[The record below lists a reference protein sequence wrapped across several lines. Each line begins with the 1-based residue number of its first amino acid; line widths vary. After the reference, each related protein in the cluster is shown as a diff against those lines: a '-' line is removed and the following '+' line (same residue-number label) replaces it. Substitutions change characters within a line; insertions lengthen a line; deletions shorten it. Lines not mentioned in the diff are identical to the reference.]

1 MNLEGIQ
8 VGVIDAGRSQRLH
21 RVIHLRDLIVVLV
34 GRNIKSQYKNSVLG
48 IAWSLLNPLLQLLVF
63 TFLFR
68 KVISLEIPNYG
79 TFAFAGLLCWSW
91 FQLSLL
97 QATSAVTSNRELVR
111 RPGFPAA
118 ILPVITILTNLMNL
132 LLALPLLVL
141 FVILGGGHITTH
153 LLELPVI
160 MTVQFTLMLSFAY
173 LLATANVTFRDM
185 EHIASFALQLLF
197 WLTPVFY
204 LASRVPSQ
212 YRAIYDL
219 NPMQHIIDG
228 YRDVLLFGKSPNYA
242 ALSAVAICAVALL
255 AFSYKL
261 FAHRCDRF
269 VEEL

>member
-1 MNLEGIQ
+1 MNSQAIQ
-8 VGVIDAGRSQRLH
+8 IGAFELRPSPRWH
-21 RVIHLRDLIVVLV
+21 RFIHFRDLIIVLV

-68 KVISLEIPNYG
+68 KVISLNIPNYG

-97 QATSAVTSNRELVR
+97 QATSAVTAHRELVR

-118 ILPVITILTNLMNL
+118 ILPIIIITTNLINL

-141 FVILGGGHITTH
+141 FVVLSGGHITMH
-153 LLELPVI
+153 MLELPVV
-160 MTVQFTLMLSFAY
+160 MTVQFTLMISIAY
-173 LLATANVTFRDM
+173 LLATANVAFRDM
-185 EHIASFALQLLF
+185 EHIAGFILQLVF

-204 LASRVPSQ
+204 LASTVPGK

-219 NPMQHIIDG
+219 NPMLHIIDG
-228 YRDVLLFGKSPNYA
+228 YRDVLLFGKSPNYG
-242 ALSAVAICAVALL
+242 ALSVVGLCAVALL
-255 AFSYKL
+255 LISYKL
-261 FAHRCDRF
+261 FSHRCDRF

>member
-1 MNLEGIQ
+1 MSSQALE
-8 VGVIDAGRSQRLH
+8 VGTIELDSPPRLQRL
-21 RVIHLRDLIVVLV
+21 IHLRDLVIVLV

-68 KVISLEIPNYG
+68 KVISLDIPNYG

-97 QATSAVTSNRELVR
+97 QATSAVTSQRELVR

-132 LLALPLLVL
+132 LLALPLLIL
-141 FVILGGGHITTH
+141 FVVVGGGHVTTH
-153 LLELPVI
+153 LLELPIV
-160 MTVQFTLMLSFAY
+160 MTVQFLLMLSFGY
-173 LLATANVTFRDM
+173 LLATANVAFRDM

-204 LASRVPSQ
+204 LASRVPGQ
-212 YRAIYDL
+212 YRFVYSL
-219 NPMQHIIDG
+219 NPMLHIIDA
-228 YRDVLLFGKSPNYA
+228 YRTVLLFGKSPDYG
-242 ALSAVAICAVALL
+242 ALL
-255 AFSYKL
+255 SVAMVAVGLLAISYQIFSR
-261 FAHRCDRF
+261 RCERF

>member
-1 MNLEGIQ
+1 MNSPGILF
-8 VGVIDAGRSQRLH
+8 GTFEALGSQRLH
-21 RVIHLRDLIVVLV
+21 RLIHLRDLIVVLV
-34 GRNIKSQYKNSVLG
+34 GRNLKSQYKNSVLG
-48 IAWSLLNPLLQLLVF
+48 VAWSLLNPLLQLLVF

-68 KVISLEIPNYG
+68 KVISLDIPNYG

-97 QATSAVTSNRELVR
+97 QATGVVTSQRELVR

-118 ILPVITILTNLMNL
+118 ILPIITIATNLMNL

-153 LLELPVI
+153 LLELPVV
-160 MTVQFTLMLSFAY
+160 MTVQFILMLSIAY
-173 LLATANVTFRDM
+173 LLATANVAFRDM
-185 EHIASFALQLLF
+185 EHIASFVLQLLF

-204 LASRVPSQ
+204 LASRVPGK
-212 YRAIYDL
+212 YRATYDL
-219 NPMQHIIDG
+219 NPMLHIIG
-228 YRDVLLFGKSPNYA
+228 AYRSVLLLGKSPDYL
-242 ALSAVAICAVALL
+242 ALGIVAIVSAALL

-261 FAHRCDRF
+261 FSRRCDRF